1 VLELA
6 LHSVVAA
13 MACFSVMTAF
23 SNTRFL
29 NRKSSTV
36 MKNTR
41 IDTVTVSVLI
51 PARDEENRI
60 SECLQSL
67 ISQCSNVIEI
77 IVLDDRSTDATAEIV
92 MEFSEQDSRVKLM
105 AGDELPSGWIGK
117 HWACH
122 QLSLVSEG
130 QYLLFLDADT
140 VLEEDAILLAL
151 RKATEGNC
159 DLLTFMPRRIAKC
172 VAEKLMFPFI
182 DWAIFCW
189 LPMSQAH
196 KRKNPYLSA
205 TYGQFMLFKRLAYE
219 QIGGHSRVKD
229 NAVDDMEL
237 GRMTKREGL
246 VWSLLD
252 GGGLVTSLP
261 YENNVDALKGI
272 SRSVFPALNY
282 HVSLLVAFSILLL
295 AIAYIPPYNFINE
308 VISDQFSTGFFYLS
322 LFSLSMLV
330 ISWAFVCVRFK
341 HPKYLVIL
349 FPVSITLVV
358 LVAYYSMF
366 ANAMQFQSWK
376 DRGVPGRRVRL

>member
-1 VLELA
+1 MLELV
-6 LHSVVAA
+6 LHYFVAAIACTSVVI
-13 MACFSVMTAF
+13 AF
-23 SNTRFL
+23 FNTRFL
-29 NRKSSTV
+29 NRISFTV
-36 MKNTR
+36 KRNPT
-41 IDTVTVSVLI
+41 IDAVTVSVLI

-67 ISQCSNVIEI
+67 ISQCSNVTEI
-77 IVLDDRSTDATAEIV
+77 IVLDDRSSDATSEIV
-92 MEFSEQDSRVKLM
+92 REFSEQDSRVRLM
-105 AGDELPSGWIGK
+105 TGEELPSGWIGK

-130 QYLLFLDADT
+130 QYLLFIDADT
-140 VLEEDAILLAL
+140 VLAEDAILIAL
-151 RKATEGNC
+151 GKATESNC

-189 LPMSQAH
+189 LPLGQAH
-196 KRKNPYLSA
+196 KRKNAYLSA

-219 QIGGHSRVKD
+219 QLGGHSRIKD

-246 VWSLLD
+246 IWNLLD
-252 GGGLVTSLP
+252 GEGLVTSLP
-261 YENNVDALKGI
+261 YENNGDALRGI

-282 HVSLLVAFSILLL
+282 HVSLLIAFSSLLL
-295 AIAYIPPYNFINE
+295 VIAYIPPYNFINE
-308 VISDQFSTGFFYLS
+308 VISDQFRTGFFLVS
-322 LFSLSMLV
+322 LFSLSMLI
-330 ISWAFVCVRFK
+330 ISWVFVCLRFK
-341 HPKYLVIL
+341 HPKYLVLL

-366 ANAMQFQSWK
+366 ANVLKFQSWK
-376 DRGVPGRRVRL
+376 DRGISGRRVRL